1 MPWCPKCKTEY
12 RAGFEKCSDCGSR
25 LVESLKSA
33 DAFDKASML
42 NFMYGP
48 QDHIDTIRKFLSSTG
63 KLKAYSVYNEKKDIY
78 ELFIKPEDQ
87 ERATALV
94 NQFFNQVNAQEV
106 SRQQAAA
113 QAQNTPKQKMP
124 DAKGYRSTKERA
136 ADHKSSA
143 IMLIILGAVGLTVII
158 LMATGVLNLVPI
170 TGLSAIVIYS
180 IMGAFFL
187 MFIIM
192 GIVSAK
198 TYMELKDIDSDET
211 DITKEL
217 DTFCAKNLTKEII
230 DAKINPL
237 ISDESQEY
245 FYRAEFMRQTILAAF
260 PSVNASFLEEYIDNK
275 YGEIFE

>member
-106 SRQQAAA
+106 SREQAAA
-113 QAQNTPKQKMP
+113 QAQNAPKQKMP

-143 IMLIILGAVGLTVII
+143 IMLIILGAVGLTAII

-198 TYMELKDIDSDET
+198 TYMELKNIDSDEK
-211 DITKEL
+211 DITKDL

-260 PSVNASFLEEYIDNK
+260 PSVNATFLEEYIDNK

>member
-106 SRQQAAA
+106 SREQAAA

-124 DAKGYRSTKERA
+124 DAKGYHSTKERA

-198 TYMELKDIDSDET
+198 TYMELKNIDSDET

>member
-25 LVESLKSA
+25 LVESLKSTET
-33 DAFDKASML
+33 FDKARML

-63 KLKAYSVYNEKKDIY
+63 KLKSYSVYNEKKDIY

-106 SRQQAAA
+106 AREQATA
-113 QAQNTPKQKMP
+113 QAKNTPKQKMP
-124 DAKGYRSTKERA
+124 DSKGYRSTKERA
-136 ADHKSSA
+136 EDHKSSA

-180 IMGAFFL
+180 IMGAFFV

-198 TYMELKDIDSDET
+198 TYMELKNLDSDET
-211 DITKEL
+211 DITKDL
-217 DTFCAKNLTKEII
+217 DAFCAKNLTKEII
-230 DAKINPL
+230 DAKVNPL

-260 PSVNASFLEEYIDNK
+260 PSANASFLEEYIDNK